1 MTLMIMI
8 ASCSDLDN
16 GERSDAMK
24 LIFNDSEEII
34 IQSASVTESY
44 LQIKIIVMA
53 RENILALSKDTEKT
67 RRMVV
72 KDIQDSTT
80 YERYRYRSLTEYDG
94 GIYEVTMIQ
103 EGQSPEERLD
113 AVESATAEVY
123 ATVDSI
129 LTDILPALTAEQKGK
144 KG

>member
-1 MTLMIMI
+1 
-8 ASCSDLDN
+8 
-16 GERSDAMK
+16 MK

-44 LQIKIIVMA
+44 LQIKIIAMT
-53 RENILALSKDTEKT
+53 RENILTLFKDTEKT
-67 RRMVV
+67 SRMVV

-103 EGQSPEERLD
+103 EGQSLEERLD

-129 LTDILPALTAEQKGK
+129 LTDILPALTAE
-144 KG
+144 